1 MDFYVL
7 FCNTLIYFRV
17 QATHLTNCTCI
28 TVSVQSVKFRQQIK
42 EHSDTK
48 LIPLHFAKAHE
59 YIQCVVCASRSNT
72 SLHSIRFSF
81 LSLIRKSAHTTQP
94 EELLFVTADVI

>member
-59 YIQCVVCASRSNT
+59 YIQCVSYVQAGATHHYTASA
-72 SLHSIRFSF
+72 
-81 LSLIRKSAHTTQP
+81 SAS
-94 EELLFVTADVI
+94 